1 MLDIDYWAF
10 NPSFLLSSFSLFILR
25 FNPVRRLEACD
36 EALIPYTLIPVFPRF
51 SHCVPC
57 RKCPIYPTMNKRR
70 DPNDYIPDV
79 RDGLTRKERAVLVC
93 LHDLQKE
100 NGDRNVPTILLWGE
114 LIDRGYDISRDELNG
129 MLARLGAMN
138 F

>member
-1 MLDIDYWAF
+1 
-10 NPSFLLSSFSLFILR
+10 
-25 FNPVRRLEACD
+25 
-36 EALIPYTLIPVFPRF
+36 
-51 SHCVPC
+51 
-57 RKCPIYPTMNKRR
+57 MNKRR